1 MLEDRQYM
9 REPSFRSGRSA
20 TMTLLIVNVVAFI
33 LECVFYNYPPR
44 FGAQDYLPLS
54 WYGIRHGYVW
64 QLLTFQFLHG
74 GLWHLLGNCFVIYM
88 FGREVEDAL
97 GRRPFLTLY
106 FLSGAMGGLLQG
118 MAGGLAEQLTRGMV
132 PSRLTEWALSF
143 AGPTVGASAGALGLL
158 AAYGTLYPDRSLTL
172 LLFFVVPFTM
182 PAKVM
187 VMFAGAL
194 ALFGIIFPAD
204 HLADAAHLG
213 GLLTGIFFVRYAIHW
228 QWPWTG
234 FQRSR
239 GSTPRLVKV
248 STSSAGRWSS
258 GKTGPDQ
265 DLPADEFLSKEVDPI
280 LDKISAHGIQSL
292 TDRERRILEA
302 AREKMGKR

>member
-20 TMTLLIVNVVAFI
+20 TMMLLIVNAVAFV
-33 LECVFYNYPPR
+33 LECIYYGVSPR
-44 FGAQDYLPLS
+44 FSSHDYLALS
-54 WYGIRHGYVW
+54 WYGIRHGYIW
-64 QLLTFQFLHG
+64 QLFTFQFLHG
-74 GLWHLLGNCFVIYM
+74 GLWHLFCNCFAIYM

-106 FLSGAMGGLLQG
+106 FLSGAMGGLLQ
-118 MAGGLAEQLTRGMV
+118 ALVGGAADLLTHGVASTRLA
-132 PSRLTEWALSF
+132 EWALSF

-172 LLFFVVPFTM
+172 LLFFVLPFTM
-182 PAKVM
+182 PARWLV
-187 VMFAGAL
+187 FLSGAL
-194 ALFGIIFPAD
+194 ALFGIIFPSNN
-204 HLADAAHLG
+204 LANAAHLG
-213 GLLTGIFFVRYAIHW
+213 GILMGIFFVRYAIHW

-234 FQRSR
+234 FHRRR
-239 GSTPRLVKV
+239 GATPRLVKV
-248 STSSAGRWSS
+248 STGSAGRWGSN
-258 GKTGPDQ
+258 KTYPDQ
-265 DLPADEFLSKEVDPI
+265 DLPPDEFLSKEVDPI

-302 AREKMGKR
+302 ARERMGKR